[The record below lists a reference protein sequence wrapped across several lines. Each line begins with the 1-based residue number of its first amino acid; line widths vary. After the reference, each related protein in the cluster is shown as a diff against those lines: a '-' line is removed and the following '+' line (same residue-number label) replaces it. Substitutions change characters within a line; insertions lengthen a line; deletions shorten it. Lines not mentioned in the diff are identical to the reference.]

1 MRMKTLRHTGVALAT
16 MSFLFLVPIRAATA
30 QAGAD
35 KGTRVILLGTGYPN
49 PDPQRSG
56 PATAIVVKGEV
67 YLVDCGPGIVRRA
80 AAAGL
85 AMLALK
91 RVFVTHL
98 HSDHTLGLPDLIF
111 SPWTMGRTAELEAY
125 GPPGLAAMVQNIQAA
140 YAEDIRIRIEGLEP
154 ANTTGYKVNAH
165 DVRPGV
171 IYKDANV
178 TVKAF
183 AVPHG
188 SWKYA
193 YGYRFETPD
202 RVIVISGDTTKS
214 EEMAE
219 QARGADILI
228 HEVYSDA
235 AWAKR
240 PPEWQKYHAA
250 FHTSATDLGRI
261 AAEAKPKLLLLYHVL
276 LWGEPEEQLLREI
289 RAGGFTG
296 RTVIGKDLDVY

>member
-1 MRMKTLRHTGVALAT
+1 MKMGLNGRMRLAFLFTLVLALAP
-16 MSFLFLVPIRAATA
+16 LAATQPA
-30 QAGAD
+30 TQ
-35 KGTRVILLGTGYPN
+35 KGTQVILLGTGNPN

-56 PATAIVVKGEV
+56 PATAIVVDGEV
-67 YLVDCGPGIVRRA
+67 YLVDSGPGIVRRA
-80 AAAGL
+80 SAAGL
-85 AMLALK
+85 AMPAVK
-91 RVFVTHL
+91 RVFITHL

-111 SPWTMGRTAELEAY
+111 SPWTMRRTSALEAY
-125 GPPGLAAMVQNIQAA
+125 GPPGLAAMVKGIHAA
-140 YAEDIRIRIEGLEP
+140 YAEDIRMRLDGLEP

-165 DVRPGV
+165 EIKPGV
-171 IYKDANV
+171 IYRDAKV

-188 SWKYA
+188 SWKHA

-202 RVIVISGDTTKS
+202 RVIVISGDTTRS
-214 EEMAE
+214 TEIIE
-219 QARGADILI
+219 QARNADILI

-250 FHTSATDLGRI
+250 FHTSAGDLGRI
-261 AAEAKPKLLLLYHVL
+261 AAEAKPKVLVLYHVL
-276 LWGEPEEQLLREI
+276 MWGDPEEQLLREI

-296 RTVIGKDLDVY
+296 RVVIGNDLDVF

>member
-1 MRMKTLRHTGVALAT
+1 MNFLMRAGAVSATLLLLLVLAPVAA
-16 MSFLFLVPIRAATA
+16 A
-30 QAGAD
+30 QAGEQ

-56 PATAIVVKGEV
+56 PATAIVVNGEV
-67 YLVDCGPGIVRRA
+67 YVVDCGPGIVRRA

-85 AMLALK
+85 AMPALK
-91 RVFVTHL
+91 RVFITHL

-111 SPWTMGRTAELEAY
+111 SPWTMGRTAALEAY
-125 GPPGLAAMVQNIQAA
+125 GPPGLGAMVQGIQAA
-140 YAEDIRIRIEGLEP
+140 YAEDIRIRIDGLEP
-154 ANTTGYKVNAH
+154 ANTTGYQVNAH
-165 DVRPGV
+165 EIKPGV
-171 IYKDANV
+171 IYQDANV

-193 YGYRFETPD
+193 YGYRFQTAD
-202 RVIVISGDTTKS
+202 RVIVISGDTTKGA
-214 EEMAE
+214 EIVE

-250 FHTSATDLGRI
+250 FHTSATDLGRM
-261 AAEAKPKLLLLYHVL
+261 AAEARPKLLLLYHVL

-289 RAGGFTG
+289 RASGFSG
-296 RTVIGKDLDVY
+296 RVVIGKDLEVF